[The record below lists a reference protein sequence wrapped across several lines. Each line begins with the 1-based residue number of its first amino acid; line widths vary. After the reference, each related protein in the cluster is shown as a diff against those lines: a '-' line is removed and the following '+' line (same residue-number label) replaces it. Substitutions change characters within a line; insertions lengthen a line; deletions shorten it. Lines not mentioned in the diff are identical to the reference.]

1 MDNLTNT
8 GNSPP
13 PAPPLPPSKPEEK
26 PSISLK
32 LRAAPPDWALEGHA
46 KSTAL
51 DHITPPAGPY
61 FFYGTLQDP
70 GILSEVLRL
79 DDKPA
84 LKPARVVG
92 YAVKLWGQYPALVDG
107 SPEEMVEG
115 AVFEVANEAAAAR
128 LAQYETK
135 AYRARPCLIRV
146 WSRDEGEKLIEGFAF
161 LYDGRSKDLSDGEF
175 DLKIWLRRMG
185 RT

>member
-1 MDNLTNT
+1 
-8 GNSPP
+8 PP

-32 LRAAPPDWALEGHA
+32 LRAGPPDWALEGHA

-135 AYRARPCLIRV
+135 AYRASPCQIRMV
-146 WSRDEGEKLIEGFAF
+146 NGCEEEEVVEGYAF
-161 LYDGRSKDLSDGEF
+161 VYDGNVKDLSDGKF
-175 DLKIWLRRMG
+175 DLRVWLRRMG
-185 RT
+185 R